1 MIRSIENES
10 RRRFL
15 KGTAGL
21 TLAVYMP
28 WSLADSTARAGKKEG
43 EFEPNAFLR
52 IGEDNVVTVISKHL
66 EMGQGAYTGLATLVA
81 EELDA
86 DWAQVRVE
94 SAPAESRYKNSLL
107 GIQGTGGS
115 SSIANSWE
123 QLRMTG
129 ATARAMLVSAA
140 AWLWKVPAQEIEVV
154 DGVLR
159 HAASGKQATFGQLA
173 KLAADQPVPAQVKL
187 KDPSAFKLIGRQQLA
202 RKDSADKVNGK
213 AIYTQDIHL
222 PGMLT
227 AVVAHPPRIGAK
239 VKSFDAKAA
248 LAIPGVVHVVQ
259 IPSGVAVVAKDT
271 WSAKKGRDAVAIQWD
286 ESGAF
291 KQSSEQLFKRYRELA
306 KTEGTVVRNDGDV
319 NTGLAGATRTLE
331 AEYDFP
337 FLAHSAMEPMNCV
350 VALTKYGCETWHGA
364 QMQSHV
370 QTVLADLFGL
380 EPEQVR
386 VHTLYAGGSF
396 GRRASKD
403 ADYVLENAHIVKAIG
418 GKAPVKLVWLREDDM
433 QAGHYRPMY
442 HHRLTAGLDEQ
453 GKLVAWQHRL
463 VGQSVFAG
471 SPFAAFIKDGID
483 STSVEGGSTLPYRI
497 PNLRV
502 DLHTPS
508 DIPVPIQ
515 WWRVVGHSHNAF
527 STECFFDELAQ
538 MAGQDPVAWRLAMLE
553 GHSRHIETLK
563 LVAQKAAW
571 DTPLAAGKQGE
582 RRGRGVAL
590 HEAFGSVVAQVV
602 EVTVQSDGK
611 FKVDRV
617 VCSVE
622 CGIAVNPDVI
632 RAQVEGSVGFALSAA
647 MHEAITLTDGK
658 IDQSNFHN
666 NEPLRI
672 YDMPKVDVHIVPSA
686 SPPSGIGEPPVA
698 PLAPALVNALA
709 AATGKRIRR
718 LPISDQLSA

>member
-1 MIRSIENES
+1 MIRSIENQS

-21 TLAVYMP
+21 TLAMYLP
-28 WSLADSTARAGKKEG
+28 WSVADGTSGKDRQG
-43 EFEPNAFLR
+43 TFEPNAFLR

-94 SAPAESRYKNSLL
+94 SAPAESRYNNSLL
-107 GIQGTGGS
+107 GMQGTGGS

-123 QLRMTG
+123 QLRTAG

-140 AWLWKVPAQEIEVV
+140 AWLWKVPAQEIEVA
-154 DGVLR
+154 DGVVR
-159 HAASGKQATFGQLA
+159 HPASGKQATLGQLA
-173 KLAADQPVPAQVKL
+173 KLAGEQPVPAEVKL
-187 KDPSAFKLIGRQQLA
+187 KEPGAFKLIGRQRLA

-227 AVVAHPPRIGAK
+227 AVVAHAPRFGAK
-239 VKSFDAKAA
+239 VKSFDARAA
-248 LAIPGVVHVVQ
+248 LALPGVMHVVQ
-259 IPSGVAVVAKDT
+259 VPSGVAVVAKDT
-271 WSAKKGRDAVAIQWD
+271 WSAKKGRDALTVEWD

-291 KQSSEQLFKRYRELA
+291 KQSSGQMLERYRELA
-306 KTEGTVVRNDGDV
+306 KTQGTIARDEGDV
-319 NTGLAGATRTLE
+319 IAGLAGAARTLH

-350 VALTKYGCETWHGA
+350 VSLTKDGCDTWHGA

-370 QTVLADLFGL
+370 QKVLAQLFDL
-380 EPEQVR
+380 PPAQVR

-403 ADYVLENAHIVKAIG
+403 ADYVLENAHIVKAID

-442 HHRLTAGLDEQ
+442 HHRLSAGLDEQ
-453 GKLVAWQHRL
+453 GRLIAWQHRL

-502 DLHTPS
+502 DLHTPD
-508 DIPVPIQ
+508 DIPIPIQ

-553 GHSRHIETLK
+553 GHSRHLETLK
-563 LVAQKAAW
+563 LVASKAGW
-571 DTPLAAGKQGE
+571 DQPLAPGKQGE

-590 HEAFGSVVAQVV
+590 HEAFGSVVAQVA
-602 EVTVQSDGK
+602 EVTVQRDGT

-617 VCSVE
+617 VCAVE

-647 MHEAITLTDGK
+647 LREAITLTDGK
-658 IDQSNFHN
+658 VDQSNFHN

-672 YDMPKVDVHIVPSA
+672 YEMPEVLVHIVPSA
-686 SPPSGIGEPPVA
+686 SVPSGIGEPPVA

-709 AATGKRIRR
+709 AATGTRIRR
-718 LPISDQLSA
+718 LPIGDQLSV

>member
-28 WSLADSTARAGKKEG
+28 WSLADSTARVGKKEG

-364 QMQSHV
+364 QMQTHV
-370 QTVLADLFGL
+370 QSVLAEVFGL

-403 ADYVLENAHIVKAIG
+403 ADYIVENAHIVKAIG

-483 STSVEGGSTLPYRI
+483 STSVEGGSTLPY
-497 PNLRV
+497 
-502 DLHTPS
+502 
-508 DIPVPIQ
+508 
-515 WWRVVGHSHNAF
+515 
-527 STECFFDELAQ
+527 
-538 MAGQDPVAWRLAMLE
+538 
-553 GHSRHIETLK
+553 
-563 LVAQKAAW
+563 
-571 DTPLAAGKQGE
+571 
-582 RRGRGVAL
+582 
-590 HEAFGSVVAQVV
+590 
-602 EVTVQSDGK
+602 
-611 FKVDRV
+611 
-617 VCSVE
+617 
-622 CGIAVNPDVI
+622 
-632 RAQVEGSVGFALSAA
+632 
-647 MHEAITLTDGK
+647 
-658 IDQSNFHN
+658 
-666 NEPLRI
+666 
-672 YDMPKVDVHIVPSA
+672 
-686 SPPSGIGEPPVA
+686 
-698 PLAPALVNALA
+698 
-709 AATGKRIRR
+709 
-718 LPISDQLSA
+718 

>member
-1 MIRSIENES
+1 MIRSIQNES

-15 KGTAGL
+15 QGTAGL
-21 TLAVYMP
+21 TLAVYLP
-28 WSLADSTARAGKKEG
+28 WSLAEGTARAGKEG
-43 EFEPNAFLR
+43 TFEPNAFLR

-94 SAPAESRYKNSLL
+94 SAPAESRYNNSLL

-123 QLRMTG
+123 QLRKAG

-140 AWLWKVPAQEIEVV
+140 AWLWKVPAQDIEVV

-173 KLAADQPVPAQVKL
+173 KLASEQPVPAEVKL

-271 WSAKKGRDAVAIQWD
+271 WSAKKGRDAVTIQWD

-291 KQSSEQLFKRYRELA
+291 KQSSEQLFQRYRELA

-319 NTGLAGATRTLE
+319 NTGLASATRTLE

-364 QMQSHV
+364 QMQSQV
-370 QTVLADLFGL
+370 QSVLAELFGL

-418 GKAPVKLVWLREDDM
+418 GKSPVKLVWLREDDM

-442 HHRLTAGLDEQ
+442 HHRLTAGLDDQ

-502 DLHTPS
+502 DLHTP
-508 DIPVPIQ
+508 
-515 WWRVVGHSHNAF
+515 R
-527 STECFFDELAQ
+527 
-538 MAGQDPVAWRLAMLE
+538 
-553 GHSRHIETLK
+553 ETLK
-563 LVAQKAAW
+563 K
-571 DTPLAAGKQGE
+571 T
-582 RRGRGVAL
+582 
-590 HEAFGSVVAQVV
+590 F
-602 EVTVQSDGK
+602 
-611 FKVDRV
+611 
-617 VCSVE
+617 
-622 CGIAVNPDVI
+622 
-632 RAQVEGSVGFALSAA
+632 
-647 MHEAITLTDGK
+647 
-658 IDQSNFHN
+658 
-666 NEPLRI
+666 
-672 YDMPKVDVHIVPSA
+672 
-686 SPPSGIGEPPVA
+686 
-698 PLAPALVNALA
+698 
-709 AATGKRIRR
+709 
-718 LPISDQLSA
+718 